1 MDSQNFTA
9 WWGAILSTA
18 LLGWS
23 ILSWVLSKPRINVTA
38 SPNVYD
44 WMGKIEYEPG
54 KKIIEGGAEMRQM
67 KPFIAVEVK
76 NLGKSATTILEIR
89 FSQNDTPKGMKR
101 AMGVMTEYQPFTQPL
116 PYVIEPGHVWLCRF
130 DQARATQNHKENG
143 MPYFSVDIRY
153 THSKKWI
160 RESIQI
166 R

>member
-54 KKIIEGGAEMRQM
+54 KKSL
-67 KPFIAVEVK
+67 KVELK
-76 NLGKSATTILEIR
+76 CGR
-89 FSQNDTPKGMKR
+89 
-101 AMGVMTEYQPFTQPL
+101 
-116 PYVIEPGHVWLCRF
+116 
-130 DQARATQNHKENG
+130 
-143 MPYFSVDIRY
+143 
-153 THSKKWI
+153 
-160 RESIQI
+160 
-166 R
+166 